1 MENLPPGISTHIF
14 RFISHPAADA
24 IRDMITEFQTFRSSD
39 LHTFYIFFFL
49 QRKLNALPDVLDE
62 MHDHMEIDSYYFRP
76 SLWELYEKQFPG
88 YFSAALGCRR
98 YSGSHYVKQNEIIIA
113 HNTI

>member
-1 MENLPPGISTHIF
+1 MDNLPPGISTHIF
-14 RFISHPAADA
+14 RFLSHPAADA
-24 IRDMITEFQTFRSSD
+24 IRDRINEFQTFRSSD

-49 QRKLNALPDVLDE
+49 QRKLNALPDILDE

-88 YFSAALGCRR
+88 YFFRSIRLSALFG
-98 YSGSHYVKQNEIIIA
+98 
-113 HNTI
+113 

>member
-49 QRKLNALPDVLDE
+49 QRKLNALPDMLDD

-98 YSGSHYVKQNEIIIA
+98 YSGNREIIIA
-113 HNTI
+113 HNNI

>member
-49 QRKLNALPDVLDE
+49 QRKLNALPDVLEE

-88 YFSAALGCRR
+88 YFFRSIRLSALFG
-98 YSGSHYVKQNEIIIA
+98 
-113 HNTI
+113 

>member
-14 RFISHPAADA
+14 RFLSHPAADA
-24 IRDMITEFQTFRSSD
+24 IRNRILEYQAFSRRYELSD

-88 YFSAALGCRR
+88 YFFRSIRLSALFG
-98 YSGSHYVKQNEIIIA
+98 
-113 HNTI
+113 